1 MDTER
6 RHVPPQAAADVMTRY
21 PTCCTPD
28 TPLDRV
34 ATLMVLQDCG
44 EIPIVENEHSR
55 VPIAVVTDR
64 DIVCRILARGKN
76 PLEYTAEA
84 CMSQPV
90 VTVSEEMPVDDV
102 LATME
107 RHQIRRVPV
116 VNARGQCVGVISQAD
131 IAWRGS
137 KKEVAELVREVSREA
152 DSPSR

>member
-1 MDTER
+1 MSIQPAQDR
-6 RHVPPQAAADVMTRY
+6 PQSATDLMTHY

-34 ATLMVLQDCG
+34 AQLMVLQDCG
-44 EIPIVENEHSR
+44 EIPIVDDEESR

-64 DIVCRILARGKN
+64 DIVCRVVARGRN
-76 PLEYTAEA
+76 PLEYTAES

-90 VTVSEEMPVDDV
+90 ITVPEEMPIDDV

-107 RHQIRRVPV
+107 KHQIRRVPV

-137 KKEVAELVREVSREA
+137 KKEVAALVREVSR
-152 DSPSR
+152 DTDGSSR